1 MKKHTLGWSLICALV
16 MLGVWVFWEGGPAR
30 AQLGGSEKLVPV
42 LWNNGKVFFLQGSQ
56 YARYDIA
63 SDQADDV
70 DGNGASYPRPIQ
82 GSWTGLFTD
91 NIDAGVLWPA
101 PPPHGG
107 PPKTVAYFFKGD
119 QFMRYDVAADQV
131 DADDGAGR
139 PYPQPITLK
148 WPGIWT
154 DRVDAILVWPVPKNG
169 RTVAYFFRDDQYIRF
184 DVANHRADAGYP
196 KPITDNWPNFKFP
209 DGIDGAVAWPNTIE
223 GKSVVYFFKGDQYA
237 RYDVGADRAD
247 DQSEGGLGYP
257 APVAGSWP
265 GLLVATSP
273 GGADAL
279 AAYAQQCDATIGVT
293 VPDFNV
299 DSPLGTTVPTD
310 HLTPSNAT
318 YPDGACDRP
327 NVLNGKC
334 DHGSRF
340 RVLVNTADAY
350 VVAHARK
357 MGLPQGQYGDVAV
370 IQYNKTNGA
379 TCFYQGALEDF
390 NLSHNSDVKAPS
402 KGVGNPVF
410 WMTPSQIVNSK
421 FPCGSCHDNGP
432 IIRSPYLTQIT
443 GPNQLPG
450 AGDDTFNSDP
460 QPYSFV
466 GSDFSSWRAYKVE
479 VGNECTS
486 CHRLGVN
493 NLSNTGIVGNNGT
506 ALDLG
511 SKATAPS
518 QASKNPHSAASP
530 IWMKRGQV
538 TFQQMTADAALAI
551 KQCADQF
558 HEGSPLPN
566 APECTITPL
575 TKP

>member
-1 MKKHTLGWSLICALV
+1 MTGVQTCAL
-16 MLGVWVFWEGGPAR
+16 
-30 AQLGGSEKLVPV
+30 
-42 LWNNGKVFFLQGSQ
+42 
-56 YARYDIA
+56 
-63 SDQADDV
+63 
-70 DGNGASYPRPIQ
+70 PI
-82 GSWTGLFTD
+82 
-91 NIDAGVLWPA
+91 
-101 PPPHGG
+101 
-107 PPKTVAYFFKGD
+107 
-119 QFMRYDVAADQV
+119 
-131 DADDGAGR
+131 
-139 PYPQPITLK
+139 
-148 WPGIWT
+148 
-154 DRVDAILVWPVPKNG
+154 
-169 RTVAYFFRDDQYIRF
+169 
-184 DVANHRADAGYP
+184 
-196 KPITDNWPNFKFP
+196 
-209 DGIDGAVAWPNTIE
+209 
-223 GKSVVYFFKGDQYA
+223 
-237 RYDVGADRAD
+237 
-247 DQSEGGLGYP
+247 YP

-265 GLLVATSP
+265 GLLVVTGP

-279 AAYAQQCDATIGVT
+279 AAYAQQCDDAIGVT

-299 DSPLGTTVPTD
+299 DSPLGTTVPTE

-318 YPDGACDRP
+318 YPDGTCDRP

-379 TCFYQGALEDF
+379 TCFYQGALDDF

-466 GSDFSSWRAYKVE
+466 GSEFASWKAYKVE

-493 NLSNTGIVGNNGT
+493 NLSNTGIVKNNGT

-511 SKATAPS
+511 RKATAPS

-538 TFQQMTADAALAI
+538 TFQQTTADAALAI